1 MLRATLFKL
10 RAFSRPVFTSAKL
23 SESSV
28 FNQQK
33 RLFNYGA
40 PKAEQSSF
48 TKLFEKYNYH
58 LNENPILTKSITAGI
73 IAFIADI
80 ICQVYFP
87 ANKEEDMKKSPLER
101 INWRRTANFTFIN
114 LFLVPPVMHWWYGL
128 LSTKIVGTSFIA
140 AVKRVIIDQS
150 LFAPV
155 IIPVFLGGT
164 LILDGKPE
172 EVVPKLSKDWIPT
185 LLTNYSVWIPAQL
198 INFSVIPPPFR
209 VLWANFVGFFW
220 NIYLSGVA
228 GNQTKD
234 DNHINDVKSESEETK

>member
-1 MLRATLFKL
+1 MLRTTLFKL
-10 RAFSRPVFTSAKL
+10 RTPSRISFKST
-23 SESSV
+23 EI
-28 FNQQK
+28 FRQQK

-40 PKAEQSSF
+40 PKAEQSPF
-48 TKLFEKYNYH
+48 TRLFEKYNYH
-58 LNENPILTKSITAGI
+58 LNENPIITKSITAGI

-80 ICQVYFP
+80 LCQVYFP

-114 LFLVPPVMHWWYGL
+114 LVIVPPVMHWWYGL
-128 LSTKIVGTSFIA
+128 LSTKIVGTSFTA
-140 AVKRVIIDQS
+140 AVKRVVIDQS

-164 LILDGKPE
+164 LLLDGKTE
-172 EVVPKLSKDWIPT
+172 EIVPKLSKDWIPT

-198 INFSVIPPPFR
+198 INFSVVPPPYR
-209 VLWANFVGFFW
+209 VLWANFIGFFW

-228 GNQTKD
+228 GNQPTSGGN
-234 DNHINDVKSESEETK
+234 DNEALSKSERNK